1 MSNITSTTAAVFA
14 AFKGE
19 NKAACKTDT
28 ALIAAG
34 TAYATAM
41 DEDSIGATA
50 ILAEIAA
57 LPAAIKVT
65 DASLRKAMG
74 LPTNVALVYGLA
86 HVGRMVS
93 TTVDGTE
100 SLVGFDVRLAWK
112 MASAIAN
119 EEKLG
124 GGVAALSATLGDD
137 VDGVFEAFDALVALD
152 RAVKDARNAAKKA
165 AAAGSTGGSSDD
177 ESDESESS
185 ESSESSLSD
194 SESTPSSANRWASVL
209 AVLTALA
216 ADASGMTEADMAA
229 HAQATAIL
237 AEMVPASTT
246 PSSPAGIE
254 IVFPDVLVPA

>member
-1 MSNITSTTAAVFA
+1 MSNITAAAARVFA
-14 AFKGE
+14 AFKVE

-28 ALIAAG
+28 ALIDSG
-34 TAYATAM
+34 IVYSTAM
-41 DEDSIGATA
+41 DTMSADT
-50 ILAEIAA
+50 ILADIAA
-57 LPAAIKVT
+57 LPAAIKIT

-86 HVGRMVS
+86 HVGDMV
-93 TTVDGTE
+93 TTTADGTD

-124 GGVAALSATLGDD
+124 GGVAALSATLDNASD
-137 VDGVFEAFDALVALD
+137 VFAAFDALAKLD

-165 AAAGSTGGSSDD
+165 AKDAANGNADSSDG
-177 ESDESESS
+177 ESDGE
-185 ESSESSLSD
+185 SLSD

-216 ADASGMTEADMAA
+216 ADAAGMTEADMAA

-254 IVFPDVLVPA
+254 TVFPDVFVPA

>member
-1 MSNITSTTAAVFA
+1 MSTNITAAAARVFA
-14 AFKGE
+14 AFKVE

-28 ALIAAG
+28 ALIDSGIVYAA
-34 TAYATAM
+34 AM
-41 DEDSIGATA
+41 DTMSADT

-57 LPAAIKVT
+57 LPAAIKIT
-65 DASLRKAMG
+65 DSSLRKAMG

-86 HVGRMVS
+86 HVGDMV
-93 TTVDGTE
+93 TATE
-100 SLVGFDVRLAWK
+100 NDSLIGFDVRLAWK

-124 GGVAALSATLGDD
+124 GGVAALSATLNDADD
-137 VDGVFEAFDALVALD
+137 VFDAFDALAKLD

-165 AAAGSTGGSSDD
+165 AKDAANGNDG
-177 ESDESESS
+177 ESDGESDSSESESS
-185 ESSESSLSD
+185 
-194 SESTPSSANRWASVL
+194 PSSANRWASVL

-254 IVFPDVLVPA
+254 IVFPDVFVPA

>member
-19 NKAACKTDT
+19 NKAACKTDA

-65 DASLRKAMG
+65 DASLRKALG

-137 VDGVFEAFDALVALD
+137 VDDVFEAFDALVALD

-165 AAAGSTGGSSDD
+165 AKDAANGNADSSDG
-177 ESDESESS
+177 ESDGESESS
-185 ESSESSLSD
+185 ES
-194 SESTPSSANRWASVL
+194 ESTPSSPNRWASVL

-254 IVFPDVLVPA
+254 IVFPDVFVPA

>member
-185 ESSESSLSD
+185 ESSLSD

>member
-19 NKAACKTDT
+19 NKAACKTDA

-86 HVGRMVS
+86 HVGDMV
-93 TTVDGTE
+93 TTTAAGTD

-124 GGVAALSATLGDD
+124 GGVAALSATLGDCDD
-137 VDGVFEAFDALVALD
+137 VFAAFDALVALD

-165 AAAGSTGGSSDD
+165 AKDAANENAGSSDG
-177 ESDESESS
+177 ESD
-185 ESSESSLSD
+185 SSLSD

-254 IVFPDVLVPA
+254 IVFPDVFVPA

>member
-19 NKAACKTDT
+19 NKAACKTDA

-34 TAYATAM
+34 TAYAVAM

-50 ILAEIAA
+50 ILSEIAA

-137 VDGVFEAFDALVALD
+137 VDDVFEAFDALVALD

-165 AAAGSTGGSSDD
+165 AAADTSGDSSSD
-177 ESDESESS
+177 ESDESVP
-185 ESSESSLSD
+185 SD
-194 SESTPSSANRWASVL
+194 SESAPSSANRWASVL

-254 IVFPDVLVPA
+254 IVFPDVFVPA

>member
-1 MSNITSTTAAVFA
+1 MRNITAAAARVFA
-14 AFKGE
+14 AFKVE

-28 ALIAAG
+28 ALIDSG
-34 TAYATAM
+34 IVYAEAM
-41 DEDSIGATA
+41 DTMSADT

-57 LPAAIKVT
+57 LPEAIKIT
-65 DASLRKAMG
+65 DTSVRKAMG

-86 HVGRMVS
+86 HVGDMV
-93 TTVDGTE
+93 TATAAGTE

-112 MASAIAN
+112 MAAAVAN

-124 GGVAALSATLGDD
+124 GGVAALSATLNDADD
-137 VDGVFEAFDALVALD
+137 VFDAFDALAKLD

-165 AAAGSTGGSSDD
+165 AKDAANGNVGASDG
-177 ESDESESS
+177 ESDGESESS
-185 ESSESSLSD
+185 ESESS
-194 SESTPSSANRWASVL
+194 PSSANRWASVL

-237 AEMVPASTT
+237 ADMVPADTT

-254 IVFPDVLVPA
+254 IVFPDVFVPA

>member
-1 MSNITSTTAAVFA
+1 MTNITTATAAVFA
-14 AFKGE
+14 AFKAE
-19 NKAACKTDT
+19 NKAACKTDA

-34 TAYATAM
+34 TAYAVAM
-41 DEDSIGATA
+41 DDDNIGATA
-50 ILAEIAA
+50 ILSEIAA

-93 TTVDGTE
+93 TTVEGTE

-137 VDGVFEAFDALVALD
+137 VDDVFDAFDALVALD

-165 AAAGSTGGSSDD
+165 AAADSTGGSSDD
-177 ESDESESS
+177 ESDDESD
-185 ESSESSLSD
+185 SSLSD

-216 ADASGMTEADMAA
+216 ADASGMSEADMAA

-237 AEMVPASTT
+237 AEMVPADTT
-246 PSSPAGIE
+246 PSSPVGIE
-254 IVFPDVLVPA
+254 IVFPDVFVPA

>member
-1 MSNITSTTAAVFA
+1 MSNITAAAARVFA
-14 AFKGE
+14 AYKVE

-28 ALIAAG
+28 ALIDSG
-34 TAYATAM
+34 IVYSTAM
-41 DEDSIGATA
+41 DTMSADT

-57 LPAAIKVT
+57 LPAAIKIT
-65 DASLRKAMG
+65 DSSLRKAMG

-86 HVGRMVS
+86 HVGDMV
-93 TTVDGTE
+93 TATE
-100 SLVGFDVRLAWK
+100 NDSLIGFDVRLAWK

-124 GGVAALSATLGDD
+124 GGVAALSATLNDASD
-137 VDGVFEAFDALVALD
+137 VFAAFDALAKLD

-165 AAAGSTGGSSDD
+165 AKDAANGNADSSDG
-177 ESDESESS
+177 ESDGE
-185 ESSESSLSD
+185 SLSD
-194 SESTPSSANRWASVL
+194 SESSPSSANRWASVL

-254 IVFPDVLVPA
+254 IVFPDVFVPA

>member
-19 NKAACKTDT
+19 NKAACKTDA

-137 VDGVFEAFDALVALD
+137 VDDVFEAFDALVALD

-185 ESSESSLSD
+185 LSD

-216 ADASGMTEADMAA
+216 ADAAGMTEADMAA

-254 IVFPDVLVPA
+254 IVFPDVFVPA

>member
-1 MSNITSTTAAVFA
+1 MSNITAAAARVFA
-14 AFKGE
+14 AFKVE

-28 ALIAAG
+28 ALIDSGIVYAA
-34 TAYATAM
+34 AM
-41 DEDSIGATA
+41 DTMSADT

-57 LPAAIKVT
+57 LPAAIKIT
-65 DASLRKAMG
+65 DSSVRKAMG

-86 HVGRMVS
+86 HVGDMV
-93 TTVDGTE
+93 TTTAAGTD

-124 GGVAALSATLGDD
+124 GGVAALSATLNDADD
-137 VDGVFEAFDALVALD
+137 VFDAFDALAKLD

-165 AAAGSTGGSSDD
+165 AKDATNGN
-177 ESDESESS
+177 ESDGESDGE
-185 ESSESSLSD
+185 SLSD
-194 SESTPSSANRWASVL
+194 SESSPSSANRWASVL
-209 AVLTALA
+209 AVLTAIA

-254 IVFPDVLVPA
+254 IVFPDVFVPA

>member
-19 NKAACKTDT
+19 NKAACKTDA

-137 VDGVFEAFDALVALD
+137 VDDVFEAFDALVALD

-177 ESDESESS
+177 ESDE
-185 ESSESSLSD
+185 SESSLSD

-254 IVFPDVLVPA
+254 IVFPDVFVPA